1 MIIRPRIVGV
11 QVDSTAIT
19 IDEPTRILARTQAD
33 GEWSGPTAVEFLP
46 RIDGDLN
53 GDGQISADD
62 VDRLC
67 KAIRENDS
75 QFDLTRDGQLDRADL
90 DFLVIEQLGT
100 TYGDA
105 NLDRVFNSSDLVR
118 VFTAGQYDD
127 GIEGNSSW
135 ATGDWN
141 CDGEFDSADLV
152 FAFQQGGYTN

>member
-1 MIIRPRIVGV
+1 MFADAGSGLIV
-11 QVDSTAIT
+11 AI
-19 IDEPTRILARTQAD
+19 PVFHAKSA
-33 GEWSGPTAVEFLP
+33 
-46 RIDGDLN
+46 
-53 GDGQISADD
+53 ISADD

-90 DFLVIEQLGT
+90 DFLVTEQLGT

-105 NLDRVFNSSDLVR
+105 NLDRVFDSSDLVR

-127 GIEGNSSW
+127 GIEANSSW

-152 FAFQQGGYTN
+152 FAFQQGGYAD